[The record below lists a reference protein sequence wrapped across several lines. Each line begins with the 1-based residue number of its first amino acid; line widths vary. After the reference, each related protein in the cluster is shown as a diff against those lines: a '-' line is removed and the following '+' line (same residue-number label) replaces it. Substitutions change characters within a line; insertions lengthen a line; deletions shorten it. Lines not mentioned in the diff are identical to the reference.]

1 MKTGNRHGERNMEG
15 PADRLPSPGTLV
27 EQGKQLDVPD
37 EPTSFRESIH
47 QLKRNKAAVAGLVV
61 IALFLFVGIFAPLI
75 SPHNPLEQA
84 ISMRKA
90 PPFTEGFI
98 LGTDSLGRDM
108 LSRLIYGA
116 RISMVIGVV
125 SVGIALF
132 FGLLI
137 GVVSGYYGGWFD
149 KIVMRI
155 IDIMLAFP
163 YVLLT
168 IVIVA
173 ILGAS
178 LTNAMI
184 AIGISQIPRYVRLV
198 RASVLA
204 EKENDY
210 VTAERSIGASNF
222 ELMFGSILPN
232 CLAPITVQATL
243 GVGEAIL
250 SSAALSFLGL
260 GAQPPTPEW
269 GLMIASSR
277 EFITSAW
284 WIVTLPGIATLC
296 AVLGFNLFG
305 DGLRDILDPKL
316 RD

>member
-1 MKTGNRHGERNMEG
+1 MSELLKPNLIESSKEDHE
-15 PADRLPSPGTLV
+15 PGR
-27 EQGKQLDVPD
+27 
-37 EPTSFRESIH
+37 FREMLH
-47 QLKRNKAAVAGLVV
+47 HLGNNKGAIAGLII
-61 IALFLFVGIFAPLI
+61 IALFVLVGLFAPVL
-75 SPHNPLEQA
+75 SPHDPLEQT
-84 ISMRKA
+84 ISLRKS
-90 PPFTEGFI
+90 PPFTESYL
-98 LGTDSLGRDM
+98 LGTDDLGRDL
-108 LSRLIYGA
+108 LSRILYGA
-116 RISMVIGVV
+116 RISMVIGIV
-125 SVGIALF
+125 SVGIALV
-132 FGLLI
+132 FGMLI
-137 GVVSGYYGGWFD
+137 GVVSGYYGGWLD
-149 KIVMRI
+149 KIIMRF

-173 ILGAS
+173 ILGPS

-184 AIGISQIPRYVRLV
+184 AIGISQVPRYVRMV
-198 RASVLA
+198 RATVLA
-204 EKENDY
+204 EKESDY
-210 VTAERSIGASNF
+210 VMAERSLGASDF
-222 ELMFGSILPN
+222 ELMFRSILPN
-232 CLAPITVQATL
+232 CLAPISVQATL

-284 WIVTLPGIATLC
+284 WIVTFPGIATLF

>member
-1 MKTGNRHGERNMEG
+1 M
-15 PADRLPSPGTLV
+15 PAEKLQETMDKEPGRVQEAL
-27 EQGKQLDVPD
+27 
-37 EPTSFRESIH
+37 H
-47 QLKRNKAAVAGLVV
+47 QLRKNKGAIAGLVIIILFLMTALLAPV
-61 IALFLFVGIFAPLI
+61 IA
-75 SPHNPLEQA
+75 PHDPLEQN
-84 ISMRKA
+84 ISLRKSA
-90 PPFTEGFI
+90 PLTEGYI
-98 LGTDSLGRDM
+98 LGADDLGRDL
-108 LSRLIYGA
+108 LSRIIYGG
-116 RISMVIGVV
+116 RISMIIGVV
-125 SVGIALF
+125 SVGIALV
-132 FGLLI
+132 FGILI
-137 GVVSGYYGGWFD
+137 GVISGYYGGWLD
-149 KIVMRI
+149 RIVMRL

-173 ILGAS
+173 ILGPS

-184 AIGISQIPRYVRLV
+184 AIGISQIPQYVRMV

-204 EKENDY
+204 EKEADY
-210 VTAERSIGASNF
+210 VTAERSLGASDL
-222 ELMFGSILPN
+222 ELMFRSILPN
-232 CLAPITVQATL
+232 CLAPISVQATL

-277 EFITSAW
+277 EFITTAW
-284 WIVTLPGIATLC
+284 WIVTFPGIATLL

-305 DGLRDILDPKL
+305 DGLRDMLDPKL

>member
-1 MKTGNRHGERNMEG
+1 MSDSLFKDSNIVEVKDPTPFQEAVHNLRQNR
-15 PADRLPSPGTLV
+15 
-27 EQGKQLDVPD
+27 
-37 EPTSFRESIH
+37 
-47 QLKRNKAAVAGLVV
+47 AAVAGLII
-61 IALFLFVGIFAPLI
+61 IALFLIIGIFAPLI
-75 SPHNPLEQA
+75 APQDPFAQIIAN
-84 ISMRKA
+84 RKL
-90 PPFTEGFI
+90 PPFSAGYL
-98 LGTDSLGRDM
+98 LGSDDLGRDM

-116 RISMVIGVV
+116 RISMIIGVV
-125 SVGIALF
+125 SVGIAMS
-132 FGLLI
+132 FGILI
-137 GVVSGYYGGWFD
+137 GVTSGYIGGIFD
-149 KIVMRI
+149 RLVMRL

-163 YVLLT
+163 YILLT

-173 ILGAS
+173 VLGPS
-178 LTNAMI
+178 LFNAMV
-184 AIGISQIPRYVRLV
+184 AIGISQIPRYARMV

-210 VTAERSIGASNF
+210 VTAERSLGASPLS
-222 ELMFGSILPN
+222 LMFLSILPN
-232 CLAPITVQATL
+232 CLAPVSVQATL

-277 EFITSAW
+277 EFITNAW
-284 WIVTLPGIATLC
+284 WIVTFPGLATLF

-305 DGLRDILDPKL
+305 DGLRDILDPKM

>member
-1 MKTGNRHGERNMEG
+1 MNESLIQNGNIIEVKDPTPFQESLHN
-15 PADRLPSPGTLV
+15 L
-27 EQGKQLDVPD
+27 KQN
-37 EPTSFRESIH
+37 R
-47 QLKRNKAAVAGLVV
+47 AAVAGLVI
-61 IALFLFVGIFAPLI
+61 IALFLLVGIFAPIL
-75 SPHNPLEQA
+75 SPRSPYAQIIADRTL
-84 ISMRKA
+84 
-90 PPFTEGFI
+90 PPFSPGYL
-98 LGTDSLGRDM
+98 LGTDDLGRDM
-108 LSRLIYGA
+108 LSRLMYGA

-125 SVGIALF
+125 SVGIAMG
-132 FGLLI
+132 FGMLI
-137 GVVSGYYGGWFD
+137 GVTSGYIGGLYD
-149 KIVMRI
+149 KIVMRL

-163 YVLLT
+163 YILLT

-173 ILGAS
+173 VLGPS
-178 LTNAMI
+178 LFNAMV
-184 AIGISQIPRYVRLV
+184 AIGISQIPRYARLV

-210 VTAERSIGASNF
+210 VTAERSLGASPLS
-222 ELMFGSILPN
+222 LMFVSILPN
-232 CLAPITVQATL
+232 CLAPVSVQATL

-277 EFITSAW
+277 EFITNAW
-284 WIVTLPGIATLC
+284 WIVTFPGLATLF

>member
-1 MKTGNRHGERNMEG
+1 MKTGNEHGELNMERS
-15 PADRLPSPGTLV
+15 ADRLPPI
-27 EQGKQLDVPD
+27 GKQLDVPD
-37 EPTSFRESIH
+37 EPTFLQESVH
-47 QLKRNKAAVAGLVV
+47 QLRRNKAAIAGLLV
-61 IALFLFVGIFAPLI
+61 IALFLFVGIFAPVI
-75 SPHNPLEQA
+75 SPHNPLEQT

-90 PPFTEGFI
+90 PPFTEGYL

-116 RISMVIGVV
+116 RISMIIGVV

-149 KIVMRI
+149 KLVMRI

-184 AIGISQIPRYVRLV
+184 AIGISQVPRYVRLV

-204 EKENDY
+204 EKESDY
-210 VTAERSIGASNF
+210 VTAERSIGTSNF

-232 CLAPITVQATL
+232 CLAPISVQATL

-284 WIVTLPGIATLC
+284 WIVTLPGIATLF

>member
-1 MKTGNRHGERNMEG
+1 MSDTVSSTANIQEVKDPTPFQEAVHNLKQNR
-15 PADRLPSPGTLV
+15 
-27 EQGKQLDVPD
+27 
-37 EPTSFRESIH
+37 
-47 QLKRNKAAVAGLVV
+47 AAVAGLVI
-61 IALFLFVGIFAPLI
+61 IALFLIVGIFAPVVAPHDPFAQTI
-75 SPHNPLEQA
+75 SD
-84 ISMRKA
+84 RKL
-90 PPFTEGFI
+90 PPFSSGYL
-98 LGTDSLGRDM
+98 LGTDDLGRDM

-125 SVGIALF
+125 SVGIAMG

-137 GVVSGYYGGWFD
+137 GVTAGYIGGVYD
-149 KIVMRI
+149 KIVMRL

-163 YVLLT
+163 YILLT

-173 ILGAS
+173 VLGPS
-178 LTNAMI
+178 LLNAMI
-184 AIGISQIPRYVRLV
+184 AIGISQIPRYARLV

-210 VTAERSIGASNF
+210 VTAERSLGASALS
-222 ELMFGSILPN
+222 LMFISILPN
-232 CLAPITVQATL
+232 CLAPVSVQATL

-277 EFITSAW
+277 EFITNAW
-284 WIVTLPGIATLC
+284 WIVTFPGLATLL

>member
-1 MKTGNRHGERNMEG
+1 MSEQILNIEKQKLTEKEPG
-15 PADRLPSPGTLV
+15 RL
-27 EQGKQLDVPD
+27 
-37 EPTSFRESIH
+37 REALH
-47 QLKRNKAAVAGLVV
+47 QLKKNKGAIVGLII
-61 IALFLFVGIFAPLI
+61 IAIFLLMAIFAPVFA
-75 SPHNPLEQA
+75 PQDPLAQNIEL
-84 ISMRKA
+84 RKSA
-90 PPFTEGFI
+90 PFTEGYI
-98 LGTDSLGRDM
+98 LGSDDLGRDL
-108 LSRLIYGA
+108 LSRIIYGG
-116 RISMVIGVV
+116 RISMIIGVV
-125 SVGIALF
+125 SVGIALV
-132 FGLLI
+132 FGILI
-137 GVVSGYYGGWFD
+137 GVISGYYGGWLD
-149 KIVMRI
+149 KIIMRL

-173 ILGAS
+173 MLGPS
-178 LTNAMI
+178 LNNAMI
-184 AIGISQIPRYVRLV
+184 AIGISQIPRYVRMV

-204 EKENDY
+204 EKEADY
-210 VTAERSIGASNF
+210 VTAERSLGASNF
-222 ELMFGSILPN
+222 ELMFRSILPN
-232 CLAPITVQATL
+232 CLAPISVQASL

-284 WIVTLPGIATLC
+284 WIVTFPGIATLL

-305 DGLRDILDPKL
+305 DGLRDMLDPKL